1 MEEKTV
7 PNFFDLK
14 NFNSKNIG
22 KHTDIALAVAVA
34 GILFVLLFPVNVYV
48 IDFLLAISITI
59 SILILMTTLFIVKPL
74 DLSVFPTILLVTA
87 IMRLALN
94 IASTRLI
101 LANGHTGPT
110 AAGHVINAFGN
121 FVMEGN
127 IVIGLIVFAII
138 TIINF
143 VVITKGSG
151 RIAEV
156 AARFSLDAMP
166 GKQMAIDADLSAGLI
181 KEEDAKSRRKELED
195 ESTFFGAMDGA
206 NKFVR
211 GDAIAGLLIIFINLI
226 GGIVI
231 GMVQKKLTFHSALQ
245 SYSILTIGDGLVS
258 QVPALIVSL
267 AAGLLVS
274 KSGSVGSTDKAIF
287 GQFGKFPQALWMAA
301 MVMFLMAFM
310 PGIPAMHFI
319 IVSFVTAGLGWFSKY
334 ADKIMPK
341 EEVMDKQKQSEAKEK
356 EEDESISNAL
366 RIDNIK
372 LELGYNLLALINY
385 QKGHKLTDQIKAL
398 RKQIAR
404 DLGFI
409 IPSVRIH
416 DNMQLPTNT
425 YVIRVKNIECG
436 RGEIE
441 ADKFL
446 IMDPMGEK
454 IAIPGIEATD
464 PAFGLPALWID
475 EKYKEEA
482 SIKNYTIVEPPTV
495 ITTHLTE
502 IIKENITELLSYSE
516 TQKLLSEIGD
526 DHKKLVADIIPD
538 KVSISQLQRVLQ
550 SLLSEGVSI
559 RDMPMILEAI
569 SEAITTTKNITLITE
584 LVRARL
590 ARQIS
595 YNLTDNDGFVKII
608 SLSQRWEKEFADSL
622 NENAADD
629 RSLAMDPSKIQE
641 FMDLG
646 KKKLN
651 ELALQGIMP
660 AILVSPYIR
669 PYVRSVVL
677 RFNPSTTVISQNELY
692 IRAKVKTFGQIL

>member
-1 MEEKTV
+1 LKE
-7 PNFFDLK
+7 NSASFFSLK
-14 NFNSKNIG
+14 GLRGADWTKHSDIG
-22 KHTDIALAVAVA
+22 LAVAVS
-34 GILFVLLFPVNVYV
+34 GILFVLLFPVNVFF
-48 IDFLLAISITI
+48 IDLLLAISITI
-59 SILILMTTLFIVKPL
+59 SILILMTTLFIIRPL
-74 DLSVFPTILLVTA
+74 DLSVFPTVLLVTA

-101 LANGHTGPT
+101 LANGHTGPA

-181 KEEDAKSRRKELED
+181 KEEEARARRKALED

-231 GMVQKKLTFHSALQ
+231 GMVEKKLPFSAALR
-245 SYSILTIGDGLVS
+245 SYSLLTIGDGLVS

-274 KSGSVGSTDKAIF
+274 KSGVVGSTDKAIF
-287 GQFGKFPQALWMAA
+287 GQFGKFPNALWMASI
-301 MVMFLMAFM
+301 VIGLMAFM
-310 PGIPAMHFI
+310 PGIPAGHFI
-319 IVSFVTAGLGWFSKY
+319 FVAIGTASLGFISKY
-334 ADKIMPK
+334 AEKISPK
-341 EEVMDKQKQSEAKEK
+341 DDEMEKQKVTAEKEK
-356 EEDESISNAL
+356 EEEESISSAL
-366 RIDNIK
+366 HIDSIK
-372 LELGYNLLALINY
+372 LELGYNLLSLINY

-416 DNMQLPTNT
+416 DNMQLPTNN
-425 YVIRVKNIECG
+425 YVIRIKNIECG
-436 RGEIE
+436 RGEIHP
-441 ADKFL
+441 DKFL
-446 IMDPMGEK
+446 IMDPQGGK
-454 IAIPGIEATD
+454 ISIPGDETKE
-464 PAFGLPALWID
+464 PAFGLPALWIE
-475 EKYKEEA
+475 EKFKEEA
-482 SIKNYTIVEPPTV
+482 SFKNYTVVDPPTV

-516 TQKLLSEIGD
+516 TQKLLSEIGE
-526 DHKKLVADIIPD
+526 DHKKLVAETIPD
-538 KVSISQLQRVLQ
+538 KVTASSLQRILQ
-550 SLLSEGVSI
+550 NLLAEGISV
-559 RDMPMILEAI
+559 RDLPLILEAI
-569 SEAITTTKNITLITE
+569 SEAVTSTKNVTLVTE
-584 LVRARL
+584 MVRSRL

-595 YNLTDNDGFVKII
+595 HALCDEEGYVRVI
-608 SLSQRWEKEFADSL
+608 SLAPRWERDFADAITEIAGDERHLSL
-622 NENAADD
+622 EPTK
-629 RSLAMDPSKIQE
+629 MQE
-641 FMDLG
+641 FMDVA
-646 KKKLN
+646 KKKLD
-651 ELALQGIMP
+651 ELALQGITP
-660 AILVSPYIR
+660 AILVSPLIR
-669 PYVRSVVL
+669 PYVRSVIV
-677 RFNPSTTVISQNELY
+677 RFNPSTSVISQNELFS
-692 IRAKVKTFGQIL
+692 RAKIKTFGQIA